1 MTERPITL
9 ATTLPEKLLKA
20 TKSKTPLNEPSLL
33 AVTGN
38 LTAVPEIPVSSVGFW
53 AAVSGVFV
61 TVALIYTGG
70 LQGTGDT
77 RSPLYISIVSQVV
90 IPIGLCTY
98 VDVTRGLE
106 PSDIWL
112 AIVLGHIARAVLS
125 VFRFQQG
132 KWRDIA
138 VNIESTTQ

>member
-1 MTERPITL
+1 MG
-9 ATTLPEKLLKA
+9 ALLGLLFLVFPRLLL
-20 TKSKTPLNEPSLL
+20 SIFGMDDGIQFELGRQLL
-33 AVTGN
+33 AY
-38 LTAVPEIPVSSVGFW
+38 L
-53 AAVSGVFV
+53 AVSGIFV

>member
-1 MTERPITL
+1 ML
-9 ATTLPEKLLKA
+9 AYL
-20 TKSKTPLNEPSLL
+20 
-33 AVTGN
+33 
-38 LTAVPEIPVSSVGFW
+38 
-53 AAVSGVFV
+53 AVSGIFV

-98 VDVTRGLE
+98 VDVTRGWE

-112 AIVLGHIARAVLS
+112 DIVLGHIVRAVLS

-132 KWRDIA
+132 KWRNIA
-138 VNIESTTQ
+138 VNIESAAQ